1 MISSPKGNYND
12 RFNFGATLKMVP
24 VFDEKSVPEF
34 FKDLERVATRL
45 SWPSEIWT
53 VLIQCRL
60 VDKAI
65 RVYNA
70 LEEGI
75 ARDYQKVK
83 ALVLKAYDLVPEAD
97 RLKFRN
103 DNKHP
108 SQSCVEFARVKENQF
123 NDWIKSRQVVSFAS
137 LREMLLLEE
146 FKKACSKELRVHL
159 EEVKVVKVS
168 NAAQLTDEYVLTHRS
183 GASSFSYPGR
193 TDPSSR
199 VFNNVNRV
207 EPSSPMSKNNAN
219 SFSGGNKGGISGGP
233 PPQSSFGNR
242 SMSISNTPNKYNNPG
257 SGRQRTCFGVTNLDT
272 SRTRYLERNG
282 QNPVSLIST
291 SSDVCDKGENPPIV
305 SSSVDSSINPSAS
318 PKVACLNFDKY
329 IWPGKII
336 LESGHINVKFLRDSG
351 SARSLV
357 LGTSLSGLKA
367 YSGNYVVLGGFPN
380 TVVSAPL
387 VEVRLSFQGYD
398 GVTELAV
405 VENLSI
411 HGIDGIL
418 GNDMLNREGR
428 ELFPIL
434 SVEAYPVSVTT
445 RASARAAELG
455 KDDDLL
461 LSSLEVDVER
471 PGGECAELA
480 IRHIT
485 SVPYHPESQGVVERF
500 HQTFKSIL
508 KKSCYAHGSEWDKEL
523 PLALFAIRNHPN
535 ASTGVAPFDLIFGHK
550 VRGPLDIFL

>member
-1 MISSPKGNYND
+1 M
-12 RFNFGATLKMVP
+12 
-24 VFDEKSVPEF
+24 
-34 FKDLERVATRL
+34 
-45 SWPSEIWT
+45 WP

-60 VDKAI
+60 VGKAT

-83 ALVLKAYDLVPEAD
+83 ALVLKAYDLVPKAY

-108 SQSCVEFARVKENQF
+108 SRSFVEFARVKENQF
-123 NDWIKSRQVVSFAS
+123 DDWITSRQVVSFAS

-146 FKKACSKELRVHL
+146 FKKACSKELRVHP

-168 NAAQLTDEYVLTHRS
+168 NAAQLADEYVLTHRS
-183 GASSFSYPGR
+183 GASSFSFPSR
-193 TDPSSR
+193 TDPSSQIS
-199 VFNNVNRV
+199 NNVNRV

-219 SFSGGNKGGISGGP
+219 SFSGGNKGAYLEGLLLKVVLVIEVCPCPMPLIGTITRVLDIKELAS
-233 PPQSSFGNR
+233 
-242 SMSISNTPNKYNNPG
+242 
-257 SGRQRTCFGVTNLDT
+257 GVTNQDT
-272 SRTRYLERNG
+272 STTSAM
-282 QNPVSLIST
+282 PV
-291 SSDVCDKGENPPIV
+291 G
-305 SSSVDSSINPSAS
+305 
-318 PKVACLNFDKY
+318 
-329 IWPGKII
+329 
-336 LESGHINVKFLRDSG
+336 GHINVKFLRDTG

-357 LGTSLSGLKA
+357 LGTSLPGLTA

-387 VEVRLSFQGYD
+387 VEVRLSFPGYD
-398 GVTELAV
+398 GITELAV
-405 VENLSI
+405 GDNLPI
-411 HGIDGIL
+411 RGIDGIL

-445 RASARAAELG
+445 RASARAAELD

-471 PGGECAELA
+471 PGSVDEMNNPIVINDLKPDWDRSVFIKAQKAE
-480 IRHIT
+480 
-485 SVPYHPESQGVVERF
+485 F
-500 HQTFKSIL
+500 NF
-508 KKSCYAHGSEWDKEL
+508 
-523 PLALFAIRNHPN
+523 
-535 ASTGVAPFDLIFGHK
+535 
-550 VRGPLDIFL
+550 